1 MKLKNLLGKELRN
14 SGELVKHAPGM
25 ELVNSNGDI
34 NPASLGYQYTIQT
47 TTQIRAQVVKQKFYE
62 VPMADFIPVIP
73 GTGAWMEDIKTNLV
87 YDLAGSFEAGIIGVA
102 SGPSQ
107 IAEVDTGTSPVSA
120 RVVTWAKGYRYT
132 TPEIQK
138 ALAANNW
145 DVVASKMESLKK
157 HWDLG
162 LQQVSF
168 LGLLSD
174 LGNVPGLLTS
184 GSVNSNLSVITGN
197 ISQMSSQD
205 FQTFVATIL
214 DAYFENSNGTVLPD
228 TFVIPMKDY
237 LGLAAAASPDF
248 PVNSKISYL
257 LNAFRE
263 ITQNPNFQIKG
274 LAYADQARNAGYT
287 APGGLNRYALY
298 RKDPETLKLDLPV
311 DFQLTPAG
319 TANNFQWQ
327 GVGVAQ
333 FTGTVFYR
341 PAECLY
347 FDWSV

>member
-1 MKLKNLLGKELRN
+1 MKLKDLLGKELRN
-14 SGELVKHAPGM
+14 ASDPVHYASGM

-62 VPMADFIPVIP
+62 VPMADFVPIIP

-87 YDLAGSFEAGIIGVA
+87 YDVAGGFEAGIIGVA

-145 DVVASKMESLKK
+145 DVVASKLESLKK

-162 LQQVSF
+162 LQKVAF

-174 LGNVPGLLTS
+174 LTNVPGLLTS
-184 GSVNSNLSVITGN
+184 PSVNSNLALITGN
-197 ISQMSSQD
+197 VSEMSTAA
-205 FQTFVATIL
+205 FQTFVAQVL

-228 TFVIPMKDY
+228 TFVMPMKDY
-237 LGLAAAASPDF
+237 LGLGAAASAEF
-248 PVNSKISYL
+248 PINSKIDYL
-257 LNAFRE
+257 LRAFRE
-263 ITQNPNFQIKG
+263 ITQNPNFAIKG
-274 LAYADQARNAGYT
+274 LAYGDAARNAGFVSV
-287 APGGLNRYALY
+287 AGLNRYILY
-298 RKDPETLKLDLPV
+298 RKDPESLKLDLPV

-341 PAECLY
+341 PAEALY
-347 FDWSV
+347 FDWS